1 MSKLEIQAT
10 SASYAPAHTLQI
22 ESESD
27 AFGIELK
34 KAQAAAYIP
43 SRSETNVRSQPQPSA
58 AAQELMEW
66 LAMSPEERLFFSVLS
81 SMGISKEQYE
91 AMPPEQ
97 KMELD
102 RKVQER
108 IKEMAKEGRYPS
120 ALQA

>member
-1 MSKLEIQAT
+1 MSTLETQAT
-10 SASYAPAHTLQI
+10 SSSYAPARALQI
-22 ESESD
+22 ESEGN

-34 KAQAAAYIP
+34 KAQAEAYIP
-43 SRSETNVRSQPQPSA
+43 SRNETNVRSQLQLPA

-66 LAMSPEERLFFSVLS
+66 PAMSPEERLFFSVLS

>member
-10 SASYAPAHTLQI
+10 SASYTPARSLQI

-34 KAQAAAYIP
+34 KAQAEERIP
-43 SRSETNVRSQPQPSA
+43 SSGETKLRAQSQPSA

-97 KMELD
+97 QMELD

-108 IKEMAKEGRYPS
+108 IKEMAKEGRSPS